1 MSRTTHLAMNF
12 SEEKIGNAILNREIG
27 FAVQPIVD
35 ARSGDVV
42 GAEALSR
49 WNGLGPSDVS
59 SDSSYLRHLCRLE
72 HREPYRTVRLNQK
85 LAIADRLRRRHV
97 DLYINFAVEMLASDE
112 CWECIQSCIAS
123 ESSRLSGIVVELSEL
138 NLFEVDQKALA
149 KSWDR
154 LQHLQSL
161 APALKFALD
170 DFGKGASN
178 FDRLRAWNIH
188 AIKLDV
194 SLIRDVDADKKAQ
207 KMLQHLNN
215 MADEMNVSLIA
226 EGVETQK
233 EETALLELGI
243 NLQQGFFRGPPMAI
257 DDLEASGSLRQF

>member
-1 MSRTTHLAMNF
+1 MSRATQLAMDF

-154 LQHLQSL
+154 LQLLQSL

-178 FDRLRAWNIH
+178 FDRLRAFRINT
-188 AIKLDV
+188 IKLDKT
-194 SLIRDVDADKKAQ
+194 LIKGFDQDTRAQ
-207 KMLQHLNN
+207 TMLHHLHN
-215 MADEMNVSLIA
+215 MANEMGVSLIA
-226 EGVETQK
+226 EGVETLK
-233 EETALLELGI
+233 EEAALLDLGI
-243 NLQQGFFRGPPMAI
+243 NLQQGFFRGPPMTI
-257 DDLEASGSLRQF
+257 DALESSDLLK